1 MPLIRMTTENSRKNF
16 RSGSHRRPQ
25 AAVSVLMPELVPV
38 RKDLMRRLFSILI
51 PALALATLTGCYFSF
66 SGPFG
71 WSASNLKTATNLV
84 QSAAIPTDLKA
95 LEVINAFG
103 AIRITGADNGPFG
116 WSQKLTVDARTD
128 AVVQQIASSLLCQ
141 ADLAGD
147 RLKLVVTVPDSRE
160 PHNFQSD
167 LEITVPKSVAVQTH
181 DQYGRTEITG
191 LNADVEAANRFGAV
205 EVRDI
210 SGKVRIETSYAA
222 LKLNNT
228 GPATLKN
235 QFGAID
241 AVGIHGPLEAETSYA
256 TLDARDIGGTAKLRN
271 QFGAVHVENAGD
283 ADLKTSYAELRVK
296 EIAGNARLVN
306 QFGRVAAEA
315 ITGSV
320 RAETSY
326 GAMDIT
332 GPGGSFSCANQFGG
346 ISVYATSATLT
357 NLEARTSYA
366 ALTVRLP
373 AGLKP
378 ALQAHTSYGDIESD
392 FPVLMKPRGQD
403 AFAGLPPGTP
413 RINLQNQNGKIRVI
427 GE

>member
-1 MPLIRMTTENSRKNF
+1 MKRLLSIPI
-16 RSGSHRRPQ
+16 
-25 AAVSVLMPELVPV
+25 AAV
-38 RKDLMRRLFSILI
+38 
-51 PALALATLTGCYFSF
+51 ALTAMTGCYFSF

-71 WSASNLKTATNLV
+71 WSASNLKAATNLV
-84 QSAAIPTDLKA
+84 LSAAIPADLKT
-95 LEVINAFG
+95 LEVNNAFG
-103 AIRITGADNGPFG
+103 AIRITGDDSGPFG
-116 WSQKLTVDARTD
+116 WSQKITVSARTD
-128 AVVQQIASSLLCQ
+128 ADARQFASNLLCR
-141 ADLAGD
+141 ADLVGD
-147 RLKLVVTVPDSRE
+147 RLKLVVTVPESRE

-167 LEITVPKSVAVQTH
+167 LEITVPKSVATRTH

-191 LNADVEAANRFGAV
+191 LNADVEAANRFGSM
-205 EVRDI
+205 ELRDI
-210 SGKVRIETSYAA
+210 SGKVRAETSYAA
-222 LKLNNT
+222 LKINNT
-228 GPATLKN
+228 GPATLRN

-241 AVGIHGPLEAETSYA
+241 AVGVHGPLDAETSYA
-256 TLDARDIGGTAKLRN
+256 ALDARDIGGTVKLRS
-271 QFGAVHVENAGD
+271 QFGRMNVENAGD

-296 EIAGNARLVN
+296 EISGDARLVN

-315 ITGSV
+315 ITGAV

-332 GPGGSFSCANQFGG
+332 GPGANFICDNQFGG
-346 ISVYATSATLT
+346 ITVRATSDTLT

-366 ALTVRLP
+366 TLTARLP

-403 AFAGLPPGTP
+403 AFAGQPPGTP